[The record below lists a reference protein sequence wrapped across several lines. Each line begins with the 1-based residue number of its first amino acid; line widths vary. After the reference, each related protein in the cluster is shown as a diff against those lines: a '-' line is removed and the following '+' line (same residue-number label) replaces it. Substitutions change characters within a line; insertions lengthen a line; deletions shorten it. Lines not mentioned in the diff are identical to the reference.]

1 MTNTTTTTA
10 TATKKGDTRPAAW
23 KAGAEGHTDAL
34 ERVERDRLYTDLAY
48 RYSYVCRFVEFGD
61 ADQKAIR
68 DAAPHLG
75 PLVPK
80 LVDAVYDK
88 LFSFDITRDIFATRM
103 EGYKGRTI
111 LAGNDLSM
119 DRCVKAGCPARI
131 VILVTSVR
139 SCSEQ
144 IRFRKDMLSKY
155 LVKVVTA
162 DYNESMLKYLDW
174 VAVIHTP
181 NKFKKTANRIEYI
194 HINALLTFV
203 ESVLIAE
210 ISNLPL
216 DPSATRDLI
225 VAFNKLLWVQ
235 NDLFAQYYVHDGN
248 ELAGCRAV
256 VKGVPPAVALHNA
269 QASPWMSSSVL
280 GAVVLSLV
288 TGTVIGYLA
297 GASW

>member
-1 MTNTTTTTA
+1 M
-10 TATKKGDTRPAAW
+10 
-23 KAGAEGHTDAL
+23 
-34 ERVERDRLYTDLAY
+34 
-48 RYSYVCRFVEFGD
+48 
-61 ADQKAIR
+61 
-68 DAAPHLG
+68 
-75 PLVPK
+75 
-80 LVDAVYDK
+80 
-88 LFSFDITRDIFATRM
+88 
-103 EGYKGRTI
+103 
-111 LAGNDLSM
+111 
-119 DRCVKAGCPARI
+119 
-131 VILVTSVR
+131 
-139 SCSEQ
+139 
-144 IRFRKDMLSKY
+144 
-155 LVKVVTA
+155 
-162 DYNESMLKYLDW
+162 
-174 VAVIHTP
+174 
-181 NKFKKTANRIEYI
+181 
-194 HINALLTFV
+194 
-203 ESVLIAE
+203 LIAE

>member
-80 LVDAVYDK
+80 LVDAGPVRNRRLSSFAHSRLRAPAVYDK

-119 DRCVKAGCPARI
+119 DRCVQAGCPARI

-174 VAVIHTP
+174 VAVVRRP
-181 NKFKKTANRIEYI
+181 RRI
-194 HINALLTFV
+194 A
-203 ESVLIAE
+203 
-210 ISNLPL
+210 
-216 DPSATRDLI
+216 
-225 VAFNKLLWVQ
+225 
-235 NDLFAQYYVHDGN
+235 
-248 ELAGCRAV
+248 
-256 VKGVPPAVALHNA
+256 
-269 QASPWMSSSVL
+269 
-280 GAVVLSLV
+280 
-288 TGTVIGYLA
+288 
-297 GASW
+297 